1 MLYNKIRI
9 NVMKCLLLFII
20 SGFSVLAFSQETEI
34 IKETNITYF
43 GREHFLI
50 EGTAIADSLKESPY
64 DRLPISYK
72 EKVREPVWDLS
83 KSSAGI
89 TVRFHSNS
97 TSISLK
103 WTVLNEFD
111 MNHMASTG
119 IKGIDLYTKH
129 NNKWRYVTTAGAYVG
144 LKTYQNKATPTDSIN
159 EYELIKNMTPEFRE
173 YKLFLPL
180 YDGVT
185 KLEIGI
191 DSNGSIKKAMPNS
204 QKPIVFCGTSITQ
217 GGCASRP
224 GMAHTNI
231 ISRKLDVDCINYGF
245 SGNGR
250 METPIVELI
259 SEIDAS
265 FYVIECLQNMNAEQI
280 KQRVIPLVEIIR
292 KKHPST
298 PIVLVENMMYK
309 TAFLDKTI
317 ETELI
322 QENLALKNEYDEIL
336 EKGFQNVFYIED
348 MPSFGMDNEGTVDG
362 VHLTDLGFLR
372 YADYLIK
379 NFNGQ
384 NLIKT
389 VLNKN

>member
-1 MLYNKIRI
+1 
-9 NVMKCLLLFII
+9 MKYFLLFII
-20 SGFSVLAFSQETEI
+20 SGFSVLTFSQE
-34 IKETNITYF
+34 KESTKDINISYF

-83 KSSAGI
+83 KASAGI

-97 TSISLK
+97 TSINLK
-103 WTVLNEFD
+103 WTVLNDLD
-111 MNHMASTG
+111 MPHMAATG
-119 IKGIDLYTKH
+119 IKGIDLYTKY
-129 NNKWRYVTTAGAYVG
+129 NNKWRYVTTAGAFVG
-144 LKTYQNKATPTDSIN
+144 LKTYQNKSIPADSIN
-159 EYELIKNMTPEFRE
+159 EYELIKNMSPDFRE

-191 DSNGSIKKAMPNS
+191 DNNALINKASPNPV
-204 QKPIVFCGTSITQ
+204 KPIVFYGTSITQ

-250 METPIVELI
+250 MEMPIVELI
-259 SEIDAS
+259 SDIDAS
-265 FYVIECLQNMNAEQI
+265 FYVIECLQNMDSEQV
-280 KQRVIPLVEIIR
+280 KERVRPLVDMIR
-292 KKHPST
+292 TKHPLT
-298 PIVLVENMMYK
+298 PIVLVENMMYT
-309 TAFLDKTI
+309 TAFLDQTI
-317 ETELI
+317 ETTLI
-322 QENLALKNEYDEIL
+322 QENEALKNEFDKII
-336 EKGFQNVFYIED
+336 KRGTPNIFYIKD
-348 MPSFGMDNEGTVDG
+348 NKDFLSDNEGTVDG

-372 YADYLIK
+372 YADYLIENFKK
-379 NFNGQ
+379 NS
-384 NLIKT
+384 LIKGI
-389 VLNKN
+389 LH

>member
-1 MLYNKIRI
+1 
-9 NVMKCLLLFII
+9 MKYLLLFII
-20 SGFSVLAFSQETEI
+20 SGFYVGGFSQE
-34 IKETNITYF
+34 KESTKDNNISYY
-43 GREHFLI
+43 GRKHFLI

-72 EKVREPVWDLS
+72 EKVRKPVWNLS
-83 KSSAGI
+83 KASAGI

-97 TSISLK
+97 TSINLK
-103 WTVLNEFD
+103 WTVLNDFD
-111 MNHMASTG
+111 MPHMASTG
-119 IKGIDLYTKH
+119 IKGIDLYTKY
-129 NNKWRYVTTAGAYVG
+129 NNKWRYLTTAGAFVG
-144 LKTYQNKATPTDSIN
+144 LKTYQNKSIPADSIN

-191 DSNGSIKKAMPNS
+191 DNNALINKASPNPV
-204 QKPIVFCGTSITQ
+204 KPIVFYGTSITQ

-259 SEIDAS
+259 SEIDAQ
-265 FYVIECLQNMNAEQI
+265 FYVIECMQNMDSEQVTE
-280 KQRVIPLVEIIR
+280 RVRPLVDMIR
-292 KKHPST
+292 TNHPYT
-298 PIVLVENMMYK
+298 PIFLVENMMY
-309 TAFLDKTI
+309 TMAFLDQTIKTR
-317 ETELI
+317 LI
-322 QENLALKNEYDEIL
+322 QENAALKNEYDKII
-336 EKGFQNVFYIED
+336 KSDIPNIFYIKD
-348 MPSFGMDNEGTVDG
+348 NKDFLLDNEGTVDG

-372 YADYLIK
+372 YSDYLIENFKK
-379 NFNGQ
+379 NL
-384 NLIKT
+384 LIKEK
-389 VLNKN
+389 LN

>member
-1 MLYNKIRI
+1 MRY
-9 NVMKCLLLFII
+9 LLICMIFGYSIL
-20 SGFSVLAFSQETEI
+20 SFSQENKITQE
-34 IKETNITYF
+34 KEITYF
-43 GREHFLI
+43 GRDHFII
-50 EGTAIADSLKESPY
+50 EGTSISDSLKESPY

-72 EKVREPVWDLS
+72 DKIREPVWDLS
-83 KSSAGI
+83 KASAGI

-103 WTVLNEFD
+103 WTILNDFD
-111 MNHMASTG
+111 MPHMASTG
-119 IKGIDLYTKH
+119 IKGIDLYTKY
-129 NNKWRYVTTAGAYVG
+129 NNKWRYVTSAGALVG
-144 LKTYQNKATPTDSIN
+144 QKKYQNNEVASDSIN
-159 EYELIKNMTPEFRE
+159 EYELITNISSEFRE

-191 DSNGSIKKAMPNS
+191 DSDAQIKKATPNTK
-204 QKPIVFCGTSITQ
+204 KPIIFYGTSITQ

-231 ISRKLDVDCINYGF
+231 ISRKLDVDCINFGF

-250 METPIVELI
+250 METPIIELI
-259 SEIDAS
+259 SEIKAS
-265 FYVIECLQNMNAEQI
+265 VYVIECLQNMNI
-280 KQRVIPLVEIIR
+280 KQVKERVLPLVKIIR
-292 KKHPST
+292 KKQPST
-298 PIVLVENMMYK
+298 PIIFVENMMYK

-322 QENLALKNEYDEIL
+322 QENLALKNEYDKIL
-336 EKGFQNVFYIED
+336 KNGFQNIFYIED
-348 MPSFGMDNEGTVDG
+348 MKADGMDNEGTVDG

-372 YADYLIK
+372 YANYIIE
-379 NFNGQ
+379 NFKKY

-389 VLNKN
+389 VAHKD

>member
-1 MLYNKIRI
+1 MIFGYSIL
-9 NVMKCLLLFII
+9 
-20 SGFSVLAFSQETEI
+20 SFSQENKITQE
-34 IKETNITYF
+34 KEITYF
-43 GREHFLI
+43 GRDHFII
-50 EGTAIADSLKESPY
+50 EGTSISDSLKESPY

-72 EKVREPVWDLS
+72 DKVREPVWELS
-83 KSSAGI
+83 KASAGI

-103 WTVLNEFD
+103 WTILNDFD
-111 MNHMASTG
+111 MPHMASTG
-119 IKGIDLYTKH
+119 IKGIDLYTKY
-129 NNKWRYVTTAGAYVG
+129 NNKWRYVTSAGALVG
-144 LKTYQNKATPTDSIN
+144 QKKYQNNEVASDSIN
-159 EYELIKNMTPEFRE
+159 EYELITNISSEFRE

-191 DSNGSIKKAMPNS
+191 DSDAQIKKATPNTK
-204 QKPIVFCGTSITQ
+204 KPIVFYGTSITQ

-231 ISRKLDVDCINYGF
+231 ISRKLDVDCINFGF

-250 METPIVELI
+250 MEIPIIELI
-259 SEIDAS
+259 SEIKAS
-265 FYVIECLQNMNAEQI
+265 VYVIECLQNMNI
-280 KQRVIPLVEIIR
+280 KQVKERVLPLVKIIR
-292 KKHPST
+292 KKQPST
-298 PIVLVENMMYK
+298 PIIFVENMMYK

-322 QENLALKNEYDEIL
+322 QENLALKNEYDKIL
-336 EKGFQNVFYIED
+336 KNGFQNIFYIED
-348 MPSFGMDNEGTVDG
+348 MKADGMDNEGTVDG

-372 YADYLIK
+372 YANYIIE
-379 NFNGQ
+379 NFKKY

-389 VLNKN
+389 VAHKD

>member
-1 MLYNKIRI
+1 
-9 NVMKCLLLFII
+9 MKYFLLFII
-20 SGFSVLAFSQETEI
+20 SGFSVLTFSQE
-34 IKETNITYF
+34 KESTKDINISYF

-83 KSSAGI
+83 KASAGI

-97 TSISLK
+97 TSINLK
-103 WTVLNEFD
+103 WTVLNDLD
-111 MNHMASTG
+111 MPHMAATG
-119 IKGIDLYTKH
+119 IKGIDLYTKY
-129 NNKWRYVTTAGAYVG
+129 NNKWRYVTTAGALVG
-144 LKTYQNKATPTDSIN
+144 LKTYQNKSIPADSIN
-159 EYELIKNMTPEFRE
+159 EYELIKNMSPDFRE

-191 DSNGSIKKAMPNS
+191 DNNALINKASPNPV
-204 QKPIVFCGTSITQ
+204 KPIVFYGTSITQ

-250 METPIVELI
+250 MEMPIVELI
-259 SEIDAS
+259 SDIDAS
-265 FYVIECLQNMNAEQI
+265 FYVIECLQNMDSEQVRE
-280 KQRVIPLVEIIR
+280 RVIPLVDMIR
-292 KKHPST
+292 TKHPLT
-298 PIVLVENMMYK
+298 PIVLVENMMYT
-309 TAFLDKTI
+309 TAFLDQTI
-317 ETELI
+317 ETTLI
-322 QENLALKNEYDEIL
+322 QENEALKNEFDKII
-336 EKGFQNVFYIED
+336 KRGTPNIFYIKD
-348 MPSFGMDNEGTVDG
+348 NKDFLSDNEGTVDG

-372 YADYLIK
+372 YADYLIE
-379 NFNGQ
+379 NFKKK
-384 NLIKT
+384 LI
-389 VLNKN
+389 N

>member
-1 MLYNKIRI
+1 
-9 NVMKCLLLFII
+9 MKYFLLFII
-20 SGFSVLAFSQETEI
+20 SGFSVLTFSQE
-34 IKETNITYF
+34 KESTKDINISYF

-83 KSSAGI
+83 KASAGI

-97 TSISLK
+97 TSINLK
-103 WTVLNEFD
+103 WTVLNDLD
-111 MNHMASTG
+111 MPHMAATG
-119 IKGIDLYTKH
+119 IKGIDLYTKY
-129 NNKWRYVTTAGAYVG
+129 NNKWRYVTTAGALVG
-144 LKTYQNKATPTDSIN
+144 LKTYQNKSIPADSIN
-159 EYELIKNMTPEFRE
+159 EYELIKNMSPDFRE

-191 DSNGSIKKAMPNS
+191 DNNALINKASPNPV
-204 QKPIVFCGTSITQ
+204 KPIVFYGTSITQ

-250 METPIVELI
+250 MEMPIVELI
-259 SEIDAS
+259 SDIDAS
-265 FYVIECLQNMNAEQI
+265 FYVIECLQNMDSEQV
-280 KQRVIPLVEIIR
+280 KERVRPLVDMIR
-292 KKHPST
+292 TKHPLT
-298 PIVLVENMMYK
+298 PIVLVENMMYT
-309 TAFLDKTI
+309 TAFLDQTI
-317 ETELI
+317 ETTLI
-322 QENLALKNEYDEIL
+322 QENEALKNEFDKII
-336 EKGFQNVFYIED
+336 KRGTPNIFYIKD
-348 MPSFGMDNEGTVDG
+348 NKDFLSDNEGTVDG

-372 YADYLIK
+372 YADYLIENFKK
-379 NFNGQ
+379 NS
-384 NLIKT
+384 LIKGI
-389 VLNKN
+389 LH

>member
-1 MLYNKIRI
+1 
-9 NVMKCLLLFII
+9 MKYLLLFII
-20 SGFSVLAFSQETEI
+20 SGFYVGGFSQE
-34 IKETNITYF
+34 KESTKDNNISYY
-43 GREHFLI
+43 GRKHFLI

-72 EKVREPVWDLS
+72 EKVRKPVWNLS
-83 KSSAGI
+83 KASAGI

-97 TSISLK
+97 TSINLK
-103 WTVLNEFD
+103 WTVLNDFD
-111 MNHMASTG
+111 MPHMAATG
-119 IKGIDLYTKH
+119 IKGIDLYTKY
-129 NNKWRYVTTAGAYVG
+129 NNKWRYVTTAGALVG
-144 LKTYQNKATPTDSIN
+144 LKTYQNKSIPADSIN

-191 DSNGSIKKAMPNS
+191 DNNALINKASPNPV
-204 QKPIVFCGTSITQ
+204 KPIVFYGTSITQ

-259 SEIDAS
+259 SEIDAQ
-265 FYVIECLQNMNAEQI
+265 FYVIECMQNMDSEQVTE
-280 KQRVIPLVEIIR
+280 RVRPLVDMIR
-292 KKHPST
+292 TNHPYT
-298 PIVLVENMMYK
+298 PIVLVENMMY
-309 TAFLDKTI
+309 TMAFLDQTIKTR
-317 ETELI
+317 LI
-322 QENLALKNEYDEIL
+322 QENAALKNEYDKII
-336 EKGFQNVFYIED
+336 KSDIPNIFYIKD
-348 MPSFGMDNEGTVDG
+348 NKDFLLDNEGTVDG

-372 YADYLIK
+372 YSDYLIENFKK
-379 NFNGQ
+379 NL
-384 NLIKT
+384 LIKEK
-389 VLNKN
+389 LN

>member
-1 MLYNKIRI
+1 MIFGYSIL
-9 NVMKCLLLFII
+9 
-20 SGFSVLAFSQETEI
+20 SFSQENKITQE
-34 IKETNITYF
+34 KEITYF
-43 GREHFLI
+43 GRDHFII
-50 EGTAIADSLKESPY
+50 EGTSISDSLKESPY

-72 EKVREPVWDLS
+72 DKVREPVWELS
-83 KSSAGI
+83 KASAGI

-103 WTVLNEFD
+103 WTILNDFD
-111 MNHMASTG
+111 MPHMASTG
-119 IKGIDLYTKH
+119 IKGIDLYTKY
-129 NNKWRYVTTAGAYVG
+129 NNKWRYVTSAGALVG
-144 LKTYQNKATPTDSIN
+144 QKKYQNNEVASDSIN
-159 EYELIKNMTPEFRE
+159 EYELITNISSEFRE

-191 DSNGSIKKAMPNS
+191 DSDAQIKKATPNTK
-204 QKPIVFCGTSITQ
+204 KPIVFYGTSITQ

-231 ISRKLDVDCINYGF
+231 ISRRLDVDCINFGF

-250 METPIVELI
+250 METPIIELI
-259 SEIDAS
+259 SEIKAS
-265 FYVIECLQNMNAEQI
+265 VYVIECLQNMNI
-280 KQRVIPLVEIIR
+280 KQVKERVLPLVKIIR
-292 KKHPST
+292 KKQPST
-298 PIVLVENMMYK
+298 PIIFVENMMYK

-322 QENLALKNEYDEIL
+322 QENLALKNEYDKIL
-336 EKGFQNVFYIED
+336 KNGFQNIFYIED
-348 MPSFGMDNEGTVDG
+348 MKADGMDNEGTVDG

-372 YADYLIK
+372 YANYIIE
-379 NFNGQ
+379 NFKKY

-389 VLNKN
+389 VAHKD

>member
-1 MLYNKIRI
+1 
-9 NVMKCLLLFII
+9 MKYFLLVLI
-20 SGFSVLAFSQETEI
+20 SSFSVLTFSQQTETI
-34 IKETNITYF
+34 ITDSTIIYY
-43 GREHFLI
+43 GRQYFLI
-50 EGTAIADSLKESPY
+50 EGTTILDSLKESPY

-83 KSSAGI
+83 KASAGI

-97 TSISLK
+97 TSINLK
-103 WTVLNEFD
+103 WTVLNDFD
-111 MNHMASTG
+111 MPHMAATG
-119 IKGIDLYTKH
+119 IKGIDLYTKY
-129 NNKWRYVTTAGAYVG
+129 NNKWRYVTTAGALVG
-144 LKTYQNKATPTDSIN
+144 LKTYQNKSIPADNIN

-185 KLEIGI
+185 KLEVGI
-191 DSNGSIKKAMPNS
+191 DSTASIEKASPS
-204 QKPIVFCGTSITQ
+204 TVKPIVFYGTSITQ

-265 FYVIECLQNMNAEQI
+265 FYVIECLQNMDSEQVSE
-280 KQRVIPLVEIIR
+280 RVKPLVDIIR
-292 KKHPST
+292 TKHPNT
-298 PIVLVENMMYK
+298 PIVLVENMMY
-309 TAFLDKTI
+309 TMAFLDQTQ
-317 ETELI
+317 ETRLI
-322 QENLALKNEYDEIL
+322 QENAALKNEYDKII
-336 EKGFQNVFYIED
+336 KSGTPNIFYIKD
-348 MPSFGMDNEGTVDG
+348 NKDFLVDNEGTVDG

-372 YADYLIK
+372 YADYLME
-379 NFNGQ
+379 NFKKFK
-384 NLIKT
+384 LIKD
-389 VLNKN
+389 